1 MTGEEFHAWA
11 DTLFL
16 DNSSALWTSAKGAGR
31 MADLL
36 SAEAVGV
43 ARAVVARWHAGELE
57 AFEDLVEAYRADPD
71 ATVRGVRLD
80 APVGMG
86 IELAAVTPWVLAAVS
101 AAGGVLVEKA
111 AEDAWSAGRRWLARV
126 WERGGRPA
134 AEEAE
139 QATVVITVH
148 LTGLGASEPLAR
160 AVAEQ
165 VVRELGGR
173 DDAPAA

>member
-1 MTGEEFHAWA
+1 
-11 DTLFL
+11 
-16 DNSSALWTSAKGAGR
+16 

-36 SAEAVGV
+36 SAEAVAV
-43 ARAVVARWHAGELE
+43 ARAVVTRWHAGELE

-71 ATVRGVRLD
+71 GTVRGVRLG
-80 APVGMG
+80 APVGIG
-86 IELAAVTPWVLAAVS
+86 IDLAAVTPWVLAAVS

-111 AEDAWSAGRRWLARV
+111 AEDAWSAGRRWLSRV
-126 WERGGRPA
+126 WGRGGAPA

-148 LTGLGASEPLAR
+148 LTGLGAAEPVAR

-173 DDAPAA
+173 DDSPTA

>member
-1 MTGEEFHAWA
+1 
-11 DTLFL
+11 
-16 DNSSALWTSAKGAGR
+16 
-31 MADLL
+31 MADPL

-71 ATVRGVRLD
+71 GTVRGVRLG
-80 APVGMG
+80 APVGIG
-86 IELAAVTPWVLAAVS
+86 IDLAAVTPWVLAAVS

-111 AEDAWSAGRRWLARV
+111 AEDAWSAGRRWLSRA
-126 WERGGRPA
+126 WGRGGKPE
-134 AEEAE
+134 AEEAG

-148 LTGLGASEPLAR
+148 LTGLGAAEPVAR

>member
-1 MTGEEFHAWA
+1 M
-11 DTLFL
+11 
-16 DNSSALWTSAKGAGR
+16 
-31 MADLL
+31 

-71 ATVRGVRLD
+71 GTVRGVRLG
-80 APVGMG
+80 APVGIG
-86 IELAAVTPWVLAAVS
+86 IDLAAVTPWVLAAVS

-111 AEDAWSAGRRWLARV
+111 AEDAWSAGRRWLSRA
-126 WERGGRPA
+126 WGRGGKPEA
-134 AEEAE
+134 EAEAEEAG

-148 LTGLGASEPLAR
+148 LTGLGAAEPVAR